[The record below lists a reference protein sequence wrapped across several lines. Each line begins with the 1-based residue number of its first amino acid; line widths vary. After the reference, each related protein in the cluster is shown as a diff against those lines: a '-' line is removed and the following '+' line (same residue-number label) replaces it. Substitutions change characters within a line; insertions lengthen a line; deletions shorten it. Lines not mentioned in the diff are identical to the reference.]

1 MKFFSLVLFLIL
13 AHSVLAQNSV
23 VREADTQRV
32 KVPDTVVRPVIRISP
47 DSLRRLDSL
56 KQIKDS
62 IQKVRD
68 SILHTLVEKKQYSV
82 EKAYAVSPFP
92 SVYGQ
97 WTGGFLKNDK
107 RYNVTAPVP
116 RVREIVRVPPSFEWV
131 FYLFCG
137 VLLLLS
143 FLRLSF
149 YKFFTDLFKVFF
161 NTSMRQKQIK
171 EQLSQSPLPSLMLN
185 IFFFITGGIFIYFL
199 AMHYG
204 YEFSSPL
211 FLTVLICIGAL
222 ALLYLGKFMFMSLAG
237 WLFDKKAASD
247 NYLFTV
253 FMVNKMAGLFL
264 LPMDILMA
272 YSERGGREVVITLTI
287 IGLVILGIVRM
298 VRGFQSV
305 SNSLRINPIHFITYV
320 AAFEVIPVLL
330 IYKVLLVIIR

>member
-1 MKFFSLVLFLIL
+1 MKFFSLSLFLFL
-13 AHSVLAQNSV
+13 AHSVLAQDSV
-23 VREADTQRV
+23 VREVDSQRIIQQ
-32 KVPDTVVRPVIRISP
+32 DTVARPVIRISP

-62 IQKVRD
+62 LQQVRD
-68 SILHTLVEKKQYSV
+68 SILHSLVERKQRSV
-82 EKAYAVSPFP
+82 DKAYAVAPFP

-107 RYNVTAPVP
+107 RYNVTSPVP
-116 RVREIVRVPPSFEWV
+116 RVREIIRVPPSFEWV

-199 AMHYG
+199 ALHYG
-204 YEFSSPL
+204 YESASPT
-211 FLTVLICIGAL
+211 FLTVLICIGAV
-222 ALLYLGKFMFMSLAG
+222 ALLYFGKFLFLTLAG
-237 WLFDKKAASD
+237 WMFDKKAASD

-272 YSERGGREVVITLTI
+272 YSEKSGREVVITLTI
-287 IGLVILGIVRM
+287 IGLVAVGIVRM

-305 SNSLRINPIHFITYV
+305 SNSLKINPIHFITYV